1 MRHEKMDITV
11 CVFTSLAAEPH
22 ILEKIRIHPGL
33 KCLSGDLIPDG
44 MTAENSP
51 SWILLSRVTGKKLK
65 YRQKVKVFCLVFYCE
80 GSQTQ

>member
-1 MRHEKMDITV
+1 MRQEKMDTTV

-44 MTAENSP
+44 MTAKNCSMDSSEHSD
-51 SWILLSRVTGKKLK
+51 RKKLK
-65 YRQKVKVFCLVFYCE
+65 SRQYRQKAKAFCLFF
-80 GSQTQ
+80 